1 MIPEYDAL
9 YDLKK
14 QWYYEFLPFLLNQP
28 GIHKLILGGD
38 VARRYVHQM
47 FGLEKHAFDEY
58 YTADS
63 LKTLFETTPHTCIMA
78 FLRESGF
85 FYLI

>member
-14 QWYYEFLPFLLNQP
+14 QWYYEFLPFLSNQP
-28 GIHKLILGGD
+28 GIDKLILGGD

-47 FGLEKHAFDEY
+47 FGLEKHSFDRGSWFQFHINCY
-58 YTADS
+58 
-63 LKTLFETTPHTCIMA
+63 CI
-78 FLRESGF
+78 GT
-85 FYLI
+85 